1 MKKERVLKIVLFIA
15 AVCLMAA
22 LLVSCGMTSTGT
34 TNKKKDA
41 NSGSEIT
48 EEKIAL
54 TDAVKNYDDKDV
66 KRSNI
71 EANGALEIYFA
82 NGNNGEYKKS
92 KVGTRLKLTRM
103 ENEDKYYA
111 KAMLL
116 PGDVSDEVVGLLTTV
131 KDYCEGNTGLIG
143 RLSYETLSDDKKEK
157 LKAFAPYLTYVQAF
171 LQGKITLNA
180 EAGYEDDS
188 LNVKAAYKYNK
199 TNTEVEQ
206 DELWCAA
213 DVGTLAG
220 VIPGATEEK
229 LTSLF
234 IDPLL
239 KLAVLSNGT
248 DSASDRVSTTG
259 EAKYEIKPDITTE
272 KDAINDVMSS
282 LFEILDVEANETLVN
297 MLFQKI
303 GKWVTVESDSKIDI
317 TVDKDKMPDWMLY
330 NVKVVFNLPVR
341 EFKET
346 IVELKKYGLSDDAAS
361 LINTMITAI
370 NLYICGA
377 NGEPEKVGFAIDLS
391 VREEYLYAGKDTI
404 ISSDKGDL
412 YISADED
419 ETDRVELDKMFR
431 SLSAEQVGQFISKI
445 EEMLNTDNAEEIGN
459 AINEKVKD
467 VTGISLY
474 ELGKATADVL
484 REYLKNDETLKET
497 VESII
502 EKIVKG
508 EIKLTVKA
516 DEEQGSDGEEE

>member
-1 MKKERVLKIVLFIA
+1 MKKERVLKIFLFIA

-41 NSGSEIT
+41 NSGSETT

-54 TDAVKNYDDKDV
+54 TDAVKNYDNKDV

-82 NGNNGEYKKS
+82 NGNNGEYKTS

-213 DVGTLAG
+213 DAETLAG

-259 EAKYEIKPDITTE
+259 EAKYSIAPNITTE
-272 KDAINDVMSS
+272 KDAIVDVMSV
-282 LFEILDVEANETLVN
+282 LFDVLNVEVNETLVN
-297 MLFQKI
+297 KLLQKI
-303 GKWVTVESDSKIDI
+303 GQWVTVENGSKIDI
-317 TVDKDKMPDWMLY
+317 TVGEDKMPDWMSY
-330 NVKVVFNLPVR
+330 NVKVIFNLPVR

-346 IVELKKYGLSDDAAS
+346 IVEMKEYGLTDDAAS
-361 LINTMITAI
+361 MINTLITAI
-370 NLYICGA
+370 NLYVCGA
-377 NGEPEKVGFAIDLS
+377 NGEPEKVGFAIDLR
-391 VREEYLYAGKDTI
+391 VREEYLYAGKDCT
-404 ISSDKGDL
+404 ISSDKNDL
-412 YISADED
+412 YISAEED
-419 ETDRVELDKMFR
+419 EEDRVELGELFKT
-431 SLSAEQVGQFISKI
+431 LNAEQV
-445 EEMLNTDNAEEIGN
+445 EEFVTKVKTMLESDAAEEIGN
-459 AINEKVKD
+459 AIREKIGANGE
-467 VTGISLY
+467 TTLY
-474 ELGKATADVL
+474 ELGKATAGVL
-484 REYLKNDETLKET
+484 REDMKNDETLKET

-516 DEEQGSDGEEE
+516 EEEQGSDGEEE